1 MLPGDLL
8 CKFLKERL
16 EENLDFFKDLVK
28 RDLDRQPEKVNLQV
42 GHPACMCLTPS
53 PAPVPLQTLP
63 AKQSEDAQD
72 MQSVCLGCT
81 MQPTSADMH
90 FQQLFWNGLHGRYV
104 CTTGRGLHQDNL

>member
-8 CKFLKERL
+8 CKFMKERL
-16 EENLDFFKDLVK
+16 EENLEFFKDLVK

-63 AKQSEDAQD
+63 AQPSGDAQH
-72 MQSVCLGCT
+72 MQNVCLECSIDLVASIDYT
-81 MQPTSADMH
+81 P
-90 FQQLFWNGLHGRYV
+90 
-104 CTTGRGLHQDNL
+104 C